1 MPEKNQVIFKT
12 VLMGFE
18 KDAVLNYIDELCTM
32 FHTET
37 EKQTVESENL
47 KQENERLR
55 KQAEQLNSQA
65 AEREELLQKQEDQL
79 RIQADTI
86 RRHEERL
93 GKDESISEISAAKD
107 QEIAQLK
114 ARLNALT
121 KDLERSR
128 LLLGQKEDALTY
140 LRTQSEQM
148 INQQKELAE
157 KGKKYDI
164 ISTNVGSIVL
174 EAEHTANNII
184 RAANEEADRTRS
196 EAAAAANAM
205 GEHLN
210 AFRREMERMQ
220 GSVVNTFRN
229 LKDNFA
235 AMEETLTDAEKFLFP
250 PREEAEQDSE
260 KQETGE
266 SSASPDANS

>member
-32 FHTET
+32 FHTES
-37 EKQTVESENL
+37 EKQSADTDNL
-47 KQENERLR
+47 KQENERLQ
-55 KQAEQLNSQA
+55 KQAEQLNSQLT
-65 AEREELLQKQEDQL
+65 ERDELLQRQEEQL
-79 RIQADTI
+79 RSQEEVI

-93 GKDESISEISAAKD
+93 GKEEGISEAAAAKD

-121 KDLERSR
+121 KDLEKSR

-148 INQQKELAE
+148 INHQKELTE

-196 EAAAAANAM
+196 DATAAANEM
-205 GEHLN
+205 GEHLI

-220 GSVVNTFRN
+220 SSVVTTFRN

-235 AMEETLTDAEKFLFP
+235 AMEETLNGAERFLFP
-250 PREEAEQDSE
+250 PKEEPDQEKENQESE
-260 KQETGE
+260 APAATTAG
-266 SSASPDANS
+266 